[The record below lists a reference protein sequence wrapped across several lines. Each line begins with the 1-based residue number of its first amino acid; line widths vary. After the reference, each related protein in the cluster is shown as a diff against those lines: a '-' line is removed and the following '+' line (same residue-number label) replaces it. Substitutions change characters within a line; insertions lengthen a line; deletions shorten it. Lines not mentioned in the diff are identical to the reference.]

1 MISRRTVSL
10 SLGFRPQEG
19 AEERIPPRNREEA
32 RRVAIGSV
40 GQVSQLPE
48 HLPSPDVFGED
59 GPRPD
64 LGPDEGAP
72 ATDLPV
78 RHAGPKAPRSA
89 GAKPRSASRGTA
101 ASAGARSSSSAS
113 AGSRSRAA
121 GAKAAGGSDAE
132 AVRETTI
139 P

>member
-72 ATDLPV
+72 APARPGARRGGRRPRTSPSAAQPRRRLDPQAPSPDP
-78 RHAGPKAPRSA
+78 RAAAPRP
-89 GAKPRSASRGTA
+89 PRA
-101 ASAGARSSSSAS
+101 
-113 AGSRSRAA
+113 
-121 GAKAAGGSDAE
+121 
-132 AVRETTI
+132 
-139 P
+139 